1 MKKSKYLIISLV
13 LLIIDQISKYFVM
26 TNIKLNKSIVI
37 IPNFFKLTY
46 TNNHGAAFS
55 ILEGNTILLIVVSII
70 ALILIYLFLIKNHK
84 LSSLEIFSYSL
95 LIGGIIGNLI
105 DRILYH
111 YVIDFIHFEIFNY
124 HFPIFNI
131 ADVAIVIG
139 IMIMI
144 LIILKEDKNAKN
156 NN

>member
-1 MKKSKYLIISLV
+1 MKKITLLSLLV
-13 LLIIDQISKYFVM
+13 VIIDRLTKILV
-26 TNIKLNKSIVI
+26 TANVNLNSSIVLI
-37 IPNFFKLTY
+37 NDFLSITY
-46 TNNHGAAFS
+46 VKNIGAAFS

-111 YVIDFIHFEIFNY
+111 HVIDFIHFEIFNY

-156 NN
+156 NNW